1 MSGRDPRDL
10 VIPTA
15 HGDLPAYLA
24 IPAAAAEG
32 RPAPGVVVVH
42 EAFGLNDDIRA
53 HADRL
58 AEHGFVALAPDLLA
72 WGSMVAC
79 LRQIVREIGRGEGRV
94 FDEVDACREWLADRD
109 DCTGSVG
116 VLGFCMGGGVALAVA
131 PGRGFDAAVAN
142 YGQVPK
148 DVGRRMSGACPLLAN
163 FGDRDFV
170 AKGGIP
176 RLRAAL
182 EAEGVEHRIDVY
194 PGAGHS
200 FLNATPSG
208 PKGWPSKI
216 MGFGYHEESA
226 TQAWEQI
233 LGWFDE
239 HLAAAPR

>member
-1 MSGRDPRDL
+1 MSERDPRDSRDIL
-10 VIPTA
+10 LATP

-24 IPAAAAEG
+24 VPSGGA
-32 RPAPGVVVVH
+32 PAPGVVVVH
-42 EAFGLNDDIRA
+42 EAFGLNDDIRG

-58 AEHGFVALAPDLLA
+58 AEHGLLALAPDLLA

-79 LRQIVREIGRGEGRV
+79 LRQVVREIGRGEGRV
-94 FDEVDACREWLADRD
+94 FDEVDACRDWLAARD

-131 PGRGFDAAVAN
+131 PRRGFDAAVAN

-148 DVGRRMSGACPLLAN
+148 DVADRMSGACPVLAN

-200 FLNATPSG
+200 FLNAIPAG
-208 PKGWPSKI
+208 PKGWPSRI
-216 MGFGYHEESA
+216 MGFGYRRESA
-226 TQAWEQI
+226 EQAWPEI
-233 LGWFDE
+233 LGWFDQ
-239 HLAAAPR
+239 HLVGRP